1 MKIKKGTNC
10 HASLVWTKIRSFIKG
25 SFPALDSPEGHLT
38 LDQYKEIG
46 RKMAPVFQDDRDLI
60 YDMFQSYEHVKKNCH
75 YVDEGDVTFNF
86 YHR

>member
-10 HASLVWTKIRSFIKG
+10 HASLVWTEIRSFIKG
-25 SFPALDSPEGHLT
+25 SFSALNSPKGHLT

-60 YDMFQSYEHVKKNCH
+60 YDMFQSYERVKKNYH